1 MTEPEGDKRDE
12 LRLRKYIDIIVED
25 GLSAMLFRGA
35 IADLS
40 PTGLRAIV
48 EQYLPIG
55 TRYSFT
61 MKSHPFLE
69 LRGEVRW
76 INPWERDQFQ
86 VGVRF
91 VEMSDEDRKRLQT
104 FLDMERARLASS
116 G

>member
-1 MTEPEGDKRDE
+1 MTENGGDKRDD

-25 GLSAMLFRGA
+25 VLSAMLFRGA

-48 EQYLPIG
+48 EQYLPTG
-55 TRYSFT
+55 TKYSFT
-61 MKSHPFLE
+61 MKRHPFLK

-76 INPWERDQFQ
+76 IKPWEQDQYQ
-86 VGVRF
+86 IGVQF
-91 VEMSDEDRKRLQT
+91 VELPEEDRKRLQN
-104 FLDMERARLASS
+104 FLDLERVRLTSN